1 MISLVTLDRKIMAGH
16 DGKPGI
22 IVLSF
27 FRPPTQRILM
37 IYLSR
42 FLQNSPCVTMIIGVP
57 VPCGEYKNITP
68 KSGLLSQGT
77 SCAMHMLAWCW
88 F

>member
-16 DGKPGI
+16 DGEPGI

-37 IYLSR
+37 IYHAS
-42 FLQNSPCVTMIIGVP
+42 SKIPH
-57 VPCGEYKNITP
+57 
-68 KSGLLSQGT
+68 
-77 SCAMHMLAWCW
+77 A
-88 F
+88 